1 MEITKKYTF
10 RKIAAI
16 AFIPAALITLGVGIY
31 HGTFHMTSNTTH
43 CHENVCHNH

>member
-1 MEITKKYTF
+1 METTKNFSF
-10 RKIAAI
+10 RNIVLLTT
-16 AFIPAALITLGVGIY
+16 IPAALIALGVGIY